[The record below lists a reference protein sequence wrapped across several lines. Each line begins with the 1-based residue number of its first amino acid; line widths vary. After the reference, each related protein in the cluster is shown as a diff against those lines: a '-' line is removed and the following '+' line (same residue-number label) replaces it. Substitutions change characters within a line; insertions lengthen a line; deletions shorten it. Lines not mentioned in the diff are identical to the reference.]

1 MVSGRLVAQSPA
13 GSTASSHVGPGVS
26 AARAPRGCPASW
38 LVPRVPTVTG
48 RRAVIAI
55 VIVMALAGWWTCVQ
69 WDECRQAGLSR
80 LYCLKHVS

>member
-1 MVSGRLVAQSPA
+1 
-13 GSTASSHVGPGVS
+13 
-26 AARAPRGCPASW
+26 
-38 LVPRVPTVTG
+38 VTG